1 MRNLDVIIF
10 IFTDET
16 NEIGNESSSTIS
28 TNQKPLDWAT
38 QVESEEQLEAD
49 YSTDSMSNSNTV
61 PKDANERGRRRGRR
75 RNKSRLLIMPYSVLT
90 IYTPAFVFLLSI

>member
-16 NEIGNESSSTIS
+16 NEIGNEPSSTIS

-49 YSTDSMSNSNTV
+49 YSTDSMSQSNTV
-61 PKDANERGRRRGRR
+61 PKDASERGRRRGRR
-75 RNKSRLLIMPYSVLT
+75 RNKS
-90 IYTPAFVFLLSI
+90 